1 MKSLSLI
8 PVDSNSGVLL
18 KKKEFALLGVSPFNS
33 YFSLEKILELLDIIH
48 YEFTNFTIF
57 IPDKIS
63 RFTLEALGY
72 EESRINYKIRK
83 QDNYL
88 KNKVTKALSI
98 FKEKYNIDISNKV
111 VTLSSLLE
119 NPVYINYYNITQEL
133 YNKDKVFKQG
143 CLDTSEWVLTNHSKY
158 SESTLNKISLE
169 IAVQYF
175 LKELPLFLWANKIL
189 GIENCCFV
197 YPSIPLFLLRIYK
210 EYYLNSINQGFLII
224 K

>member
-1 MKSLSLI
+1 MKHLSLI
-8 PVDSNSGVLL
+8 PVDSNSEVLL
-18 KKKEFALLGVSPFNS
+18 RKKEFALLGVSPFNS
-33 YFSLEKILELLDIIH
+33 YFSLENILELLDVIYH
-48 YEFTNFTIF
+48 EFTNFNIF

-88 KNKVTKALSI
+88 KNKVNKALNM
-98 FKEKYNIDISNKV
+98 FGEKHRIDTSDKI

-119 NPVYINYYNITQEL
+119 NPIYLNYYNIAKEL
-133 YNKDKVFKQG
+133 YDKDRVFKQG
-143 CLDTSEWVLTNHSKY
+143 CLDTSKWVLTNHSKY
-158 SESTLNKISLE
+158 SESTLNDSSLE

-189 GIENCCFV
+189 GVENCCFV
-197 YPSIPLFLLRIYK
+197 YPSVPSFLFTIYK
-210 EYYLNSINQGFLII
+210 EYCLSSIHQGFLII
-224 K
+224 R